1 VERLSHAYELF
12 NSTYFQFYYTIS
24 ELELKDINSLCCII
38 IVDKKK
44 VRKYLMM
51 RKSIRYN
58 VLFLVGP
65 CEVLKAK
72 RVQLKQRKYSQQ
84 DSVFFS
90 LLMMFRNDDHSFKI
104 RAVGDKY
111 NLMLFNLFHVKP
123 NLLSF
128 PFGGFKSVSC
138 LSYRG
143 VR

>member
-1 VERLSHAYELF
+1 
-12 NSTYFQFYYTIS
+12 
-24 ELELKDINSLCCII
+24 
-38 IVDKKK
+38 
-44 VRKYLMM
+44 MM

-72 RVQLKQRKYSQQ
+72 RVQLKQRKYSNLLTGQC
-84 DSVFFS
+84 FFS

-111 NLMLFNLFHVKP
+111 SLMLFNLFHAKP

-128 PFGGFKSVSC
+128 PFGGFRSVSC
-138 LSYRG
+138 LSYRS